1 VRFNPKAILV
11 LVAFCLLLLLA
22 LSSGSAWIH
31 GGEAIVTVLILL
43 NLFGF
48 AGASRPRTR

>member
-1 VRFNPKAILV
+1 VQFHPKAILV
-11 LVAFCLLLLLA
+11 LAAFCLLLLLA

-31 GGEAIVTVLILL
+31 AGEAVVTVLILL

-48 AGASRPRTR
+48 AGTSRPRAR